1 MTIHKSKGLEFPIC
15 YFTELT
21 NRFNMQDIN
30 NRFLYDNKYG
40 IVTPMFDNGIRTTIY
55 KDLVKESYIKE
66 NISERIRLFYVAL
79 TRAKEKMI
87 MVLPNKEI
95 EDINLNDDIKMNYK
109 SLADMMYSI
118 QNVTDK
124 YSSEI
129 NLDDLNL
136 SKNYN
141 YLKESN
147 YKDNLN
153 NSNEFL
159 NVSEINLDTDILDE
173 KHFSKENYKVLT
185 LDEYNNIEF
194 GKKIH
199 SIFEHIDLLN
209 PDYSSLSNFEKNKV
223 EAFINKGLLNN
234 VVNIYKEFEFMYK
247 EDNIE
252 YHGIIDLLLEYN
264 DLYKIVDYK
273 LKNISDPL
281 YIEQLTGYKKY
292 IESITN
298 KPTKIY
304 LYSILN
310 EELKEI

>member
-1 MTIHKSKGLEFPIC
+1 NK
-15 YFTELT
+15 
-21 NRFNMQDIN
+21 FNMQDVN

-40 IVTPMFDNGIRTTIY
+40 IVTPYFDNGIRTTIY
-55 KDLVKESYIKE
+55 KDLVKEEYIKE

-95 EDINLNDDIKMNYK
+95 EDIILNDDIKMNYK

-118 QNVTDK
+118 QNVIDK

-129 NLDDLNL
+129 NFEDLNL

-153 NSNEFL
+153 DSNELL
-159 NVSEINLDTDILDE
+159 NVSEIKLDTDILDE

-185 LDEYNNIEF
+185 PDEYNNIEF

-199 SIFEHIDLLN
+199 SIFEHINLLN
-209 PDYSSLSNFEKNKV
+209 PDYSDLSSFEKNKV
-223 EAFINKGLLNN
+223 DAFINKGILKDVL
-234 VVNIYKEFEFMYK
+234 NIYKEFEFMYK

-252 YHGIIDLLLEYN
+252 YHGIIDLLLEYK
-264 DLYKIVDYK
+264 DSYKIIDYK
-273 LKNISDPL
+273 LKNIDDPL
-281 YIEQLTGYKKY
+281 YIEQLNGYKKY
-292 IESITN
+292 IESITG
-298 KPTKIY
+298 KKTEIY
-304 LYSILN
+304 LYSIID
-310 EELKEI
+310 EVLKKI